1 MNAQSSRSHAIVML
15 TVVKRKRMPPGDV
28 DNANTGQLVQVG
40 RLFLV
45 DLAGSERLKK
55 SGSQGAVLDVQRGH
69 HHNRQARA
77 PTKPRRSTCR

>member
-15 TVVKRKRMPPGDV
+15 TVVKRKRLPPGGLDPQA
-28 DNANTGQLVQVG
+28 NAAQMVQVG

-55 SGSQGAVLDVQRGH
+55 SGSQGVGVVTSGGKCVGVVASVRVYI
-69 HHNRQARA
+69 
-77 PTKPRRSTCR
+77 